1 MGAVATREEIIS
13 KLEQLDQ
20 KELDLNLK
28 LKDLQTQ
35 LNGMVPD
42 EEKIKV
48 NANLNANTK
57 INNKYGGGVEIND
70 DGGKK
75 KKKIKKVKVIK
86 EVIKKVKKEKRKNK
100 LYF

>member
-28 LKDLQTQ
+28 LKDLQIQ
-35 LNGMVPD
+35 LNGMVPE

-48 NANLNANTK
+48 NA
-57 INNKYGGGVEIND
+57 
-70 DGGKK
+70 
-75 KKKIKKVKVIK
+75 
-86 EVIKKVKKEKRKNK
+86 K
-100 LYF
+100 LFLLLWMFRLTVMTRPWYNRMFW

>member
-28 LKDLQTQ
+28 LKDLQVQ

-48 NANLNANTK
+48 NAKLGPNSK
-57 INNKYGGGVEIND
+57 ISNNYGGGGNFDMDND
-70 DGGKK
+70 EEGGKK
-75 KKKIKKVKVIK
+75 KKK
-86 EVIKKVKKEKRKNK
+86 EKKEKKGK
-100 LYF
+100 KGKKKK

>member
-28 LKDLQTQ
+28 LKDLQIQ

-48 NANLNANTK
+48 NAKLGPNSK
-57 INNKYGGGVEIND
+57 VNNNYSGGGGNYDMDEGD
-70 DGGKK
+70 GKK
-75 KKKIKKVKVIK
+75 KKKVGGGATKAKKGTKG
-86 EVIKKVKKEKRKNK
+86 KKKK
-100 LYF
+100 

>member
-28 LKDLQTQ
+28 LKDLQVQ

-48 NANLNANTK
+48 NAKLGPNSK
-57 INNKYGGGVEIND
+57 ISNNYGGGGNFEMD
-70 DGGKK
+70 DDEGGKK
-75 KKKIKKVKVIK
+75 KKKEK
-86 EVIKKVKKEKRKNK
+86 KKEKKGK
-100 LYF
+100 KGKKKK

>member
-28 LKDLQTQ
+28 LKDLQVQ

-48 NANLNANTK
+48 NAKLGPNSK
-57 INNKYGGGVEIND
+57 ISNNYGGGGNFDMD
-70 DGGKK
+70 DDEGGKK
-75 KKKIKKVKVIK
+75 KKKEK
-86 EVIKKVKKEKRKNK
+86 KKEKKGK
-100 LYF
+100 KGKKKK

>member
-57 INNKYGGGVEIND
+57 INNKYGSGIEIND

-75 KKKIKKVKVIK
+75 KKKDKKGKSDK
-86 EVIKKVKKEKRKNK
+86 AGDKKGKKGKKK
-100 LYF
+100 K

>member
-1 MGAVATREEIIS
+1 MGGVATREEIIS

-28 LKDLQTQ
+28 LKDLQIQ

-48 NANLNANTK
+48 NSALNANSK
-57 INNKYGGGVEIND
+57 ISNNYSGGGNIDID
-70 DGGKK
+70 DEDGGKRKKNPKKQKTVKNKKGKKGKK
-75 KKKIKKVKVIK
+75 KK
-86 EVIKKVKKEKRKNK
+86 
-100 LYF
+100 